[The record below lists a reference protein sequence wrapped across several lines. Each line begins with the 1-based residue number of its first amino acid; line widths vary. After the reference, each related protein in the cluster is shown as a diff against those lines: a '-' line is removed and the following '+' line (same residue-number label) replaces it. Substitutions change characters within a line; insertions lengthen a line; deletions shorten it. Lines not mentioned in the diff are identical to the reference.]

1 MLKPEILN
9 MLTELNI
16 MSEKEL
22 QHSTRSLLLNK
33 MKKITRLNKNF
44 CAVRRILK
52 NQLKIIERDNMSI
65 EELIQSN
72 HERIAHYDMKLEQYE
87 SDLDKITYALKEFET
102 VSYSTSRST
111 S

>member
-9 MLTELNI
+9 KLTELNI
-16 MSEKEL
+16 VSEKEL
-22 QHSTRSLLLNK
+22 QHSAKISLLNK
-33 MKKITRLNKNF
+33 MKKITRLKKDF
-44 CAVRRILK
+44 SAFRRMLK

-65 EELIQSN
+65 EELIQNN
-72 HERIAHYDMKLEQYE
+72 HERIAHYDMKLEQFE
-87 SDLDKITYALKEFET
+87 SDLDKITYVLKEFET